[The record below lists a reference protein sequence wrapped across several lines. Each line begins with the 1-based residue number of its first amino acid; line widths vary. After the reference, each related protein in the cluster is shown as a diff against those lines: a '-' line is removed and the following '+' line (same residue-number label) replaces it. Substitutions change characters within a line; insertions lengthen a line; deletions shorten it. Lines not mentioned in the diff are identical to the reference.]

1 MNEFTPGRRTIP
13 PSCPNNLAR
22 LRFIEVL
29 GGGAVLAA
37 LPLASGCVSGRMP
50 PIAVE
55 AWTPS
60 APADVRRFVLAHAL
74 LAPRPAQAPALAGRL
89 APRRRDHLGLG
100 QRPLLPETDPFG
112 RQIWVG
118 CGAFNMTGRPDLGR
132 SSPRAVN
139 ADRRTRRERIC
150 RWVIGNAH
158 GRFHQ

>member
-22 LRFIEVL
+22 RRFIEVL

-37 LPLASGCVSGRMP
+37 LPRASGCISGGMP

-74 LAPRPAQAPALAGRL
+74 LAPNPHKRQPWLADL
-89 APRRRDHLGLG
+89 RRENEITLVLDKDR
-100 QRPLLPETDPFG
+100 LLPETDPFC
-112 RQIWVG
+112 RQIWMG
-118 CGAFNMTGRPDLGR
+118 CGAFDMNGRPDLGR

-139 ADRRTRRERIC
+139 ADRRTRRERI
-150 RWVIGNAH
+150 
-158 GRFHQ
+158 